1 MAKITTYDVA
11 KWARIENI
19 NPGQISEQEFEF
31 IFIKSVGSS
40 D

>member
-31 IFIKSVGSS
+31 IFIMSVGSS
-40 D
+40 K